1 MTGCP
6 DRWSGWIP
14 VGTPD
19 SRGVGNVQKR
29 GFCQKPPKLAKN
41 AKFAKMAKNAHFREN
56 PKNDQKTV
64 FFPGVQKCLHGGT
77 NMR

>member
-14 VGTPD
+14 VGAPE
-19 SRGVGNVQKR
+19 SRGSGNVQKR

-64 FFPGVQKCLHGGT
+64 FFPNVRKCSHGGT